1 MQLCIYPK
9 KENICSTLF
18 LLRQGIRI
26 FNHVYFNQSI
36 FTSIILHSL
45 ITVSLVAYIL
55 IKYKTMKTKT
65 FNTIIIFMTM
75 VEDSLTLNPLFETL
89 LR

>member
-55 IKYKTMKTKT
+55 IKY
-65 FNTIIIFMTM
+65 
-75 VEDSLTLNPLFETL
+75 
-89 LR
+89 